1 MLKTDYSSLMGVHA
15 ALGLPYF
22 ISWRAKGIELH
33 FLDRLTPE
41 LNERVESAKMEKWR
55 TLTLWRDLLMEKWS
69 GLPLFVIPVSADK
82 KVEEEP
88 ND

>member
-1 MLKTDYSSLMGVHA
+1 M
-15 ALGLPYF
+15 
-22 ISWRAKGIELH
+22 ELH
-33 FLDRLTPE
+33 FLDRLTLE
-41 LNERVESAKMEKWR
+41 LNKRVESAKMEQLKN
-55 TLTLWRDLLMEKWS
+55 LTLWRDLLMEKWS